1 MGRPISVEDAQIA
14 AIALTANLTLAT
26 RRPYVKIHQKK
37 WNGVNLVDLYAPTSK
52 NLEVGLARER
62 YFKCGDMDALK
73 EKIDYHLANPL
84 DFLLK
89 KNIIEAIFKN
99 ISTLD

>member
-52 NLEVGLARER
+52 NLEAIVHTFLAVLKAHQCNADILSRADISLRFPGLSRR
-62 YFKCGDMDALK
+62 SD
-73 EKIDYHLANPL
+73 
-84 DFLLK
+84 
-89 KNIIEAIFKN
+89 
-99 ISTLD
+99 

>member
-37 WNGVNLVDLYAPTSK
+37 WNGVNLIDLYAPASK
-52 NLEVGLARER
+52 NLEAIVHTFLAV
-62 YFKCGDMDALK
+62 LK
-73 EKIDYHLANPL
+73 ARQCNADILH
-84 DFLLK
+84 
-89 KNIIEAIFKN
+89 IHAIVRG
-99 ISTLD
+99 